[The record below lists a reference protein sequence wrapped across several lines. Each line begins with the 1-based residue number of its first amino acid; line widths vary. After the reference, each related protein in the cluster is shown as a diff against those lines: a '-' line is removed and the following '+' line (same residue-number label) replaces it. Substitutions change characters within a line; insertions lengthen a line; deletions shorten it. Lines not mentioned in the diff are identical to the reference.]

1 MISYLKGILVDK
13 QPTVATIEVGG
24 FGLKINIPLSTYE
37 KLPDKGSSLLLHT
50 HFHVREDEMS
60 LYGFINM
67 DELEMFRYLIGVSGI
82 GPKVALGILS
92 GTGIVQL
99 KNSVREGD
107 VERLTTIKGI
117 GKKTAQRLIV
127 ELRDKLGAIVDGD
140 DEWLKGTGDDSD
152 LEENVLA
159 AVTALETLGY
169 ARKQAFEAVKKSIK
183 NLGKKAEP
191 EELIRDSLRN
201 LN

>member
-1 MISYLKGILVDK
+1 MISYIKGTLVDK
-13 QPTVATIEVGG
+13 QPIVATVEVGG
-24 FGLKINIPLSTYE
+24 LGLRVNIPLSTYE
-37 KLPDKGSSLLLHT
+37 KLPDKGSSLILYT

-60 LYGFINM
+60 LYGFLNPE
-67 DELEMFRYLIGVSGI
+67 ELEMFRHLIGVSGI

-92 GTGIVQL
+92 GTGIIQL

-127 ELRDKLGAIVDGD
+127 ELRDKLGAIADG
-140 DEWLKGTGDDSD
+140 DEWLKGTDDD
-152 LEENVLA
+152 GELEENVLA
-159 AVTALETLGY
+159 AVTALEILGY
-169 ARKQAFEAVKKSIK
+169 ARKQAFEAVKKSVNI
-183 NLGKKAEP
+183 LGTKVGP
-191 EELIRDSLRN
+191 EELIRESLRI

>member
-1 MISYLKGILVDK
+1 MISYLKGTLVDK
-13 QPTVATIEVGG
+13 QPIVATVEVGG
-24 FGLKINIPLSTYE
+24 LGLRVNIPLSTYE
-37 KLPDKGSSLLLHT
+37 KLPDKGSSVMLYT

-60 LYGFINM
+60 LYGFINTE
-67 DELEMFRYLIGVSGI
+67 ELEMFRYLIGVSGI

-107 VERLTTIKGI
+107 VDRLTTIKGI

-127 ELRDKLGAIVDGD
+127 ELRDKLGATADGD
-140 DEWLKGTGDDSD
+140 DWLRGTGDESE
-152 LEENVLA
+152 LEENVLV

-169 ARKQAFEAVKKSIK
+169 ARKQAFEAVKKSVK

-191 EELIRDSLRN
+191 EELIRDALRN
-201 LN
+201 IN

>member
-1 MISYLKGILVDK
+1 M
-13 QPTVATIEVGG
+13 
-24 FGLKINIPLSTYE
+24 
-37 KLPDKGSSLLLHT
+37 
-50 HFHVREDEMS
+50 
-60 LYGFINM
+60 
-67 DELEMFRYLIGVSGI
+67 
-82 GPKVALGILS
+82 
-92 GTGIVQL
+92 QL

-140 DEWLKGTGDDSD
+140 EWLKGTDDDSD

-169 ARKQAFEAVKKSIK
+169 ARKQAFEAIKKSIK
-183 NLGKKAEP
+183 NLGNKAEP

>member
-1 MISYLKGILVDK
+1 MISYLKGTLVDK

-60 LYGFINM
+60 LYGFINT

-127 ELRDKLGAIVDGD
+127 ELRDKLGAVVDG
-140 DEWLKGTGDDSD
+140 DEWLKGTDDD
-152 LEENVLA
+152 TGLEENVLA
-159 AVTALETLGY
+159 AVSALETLGY
-169 ARKQAFEAVKKSIK
+169 ARKQAFAAVKKSIK
-183 NLGKKAEP
+183 SLGNKAEP

>member
-1 MISYLKGILVDK
+1 VISYLKGTLVDK
-13 QPTVATIEVGG
+13 QPIVATVEVGG
-24 FGLKINIPLSTYE
+24 LGLRVNIPLSTYE
-37 KLPDKGSSLLLHT
+37 KLPDKGSSVMLYT

-60 LYGFINM
+60 LYGFINTE
-67 DELEMFRYLIGVSGI
+67 ELEMFRYLIGVSGI

-107 VERLTTIKGI
+107 VDRLTTIKGI

-127 ELRDKLGAIVDGD
+127 ELRDKLGATTDGD
-140 DEWLKGTGDDSD
+140 DWLRGTGDESE
-152 LEENVLA
+152 LEENVLV

-169 ARKQAFEAVKKSIK
+169 ARKQAFEAVKKSVKI
-183 NLGKKAEP
+183 LGNKAEP
-191 EELIRDSLRN
+191 EELIRDALRN
-201 LN
+201 IN

>member
-1 MISYLKGILVDK
+1 MISYLKGTLVDK
-13 QPTVATIEVGG
+13 QPTVVTIEVGG
-24 FGLKINIPLSTYE
+24 FGIKVNIPLSTYE
-37 KLPDKGSSLLLHT
+37 KLPDKGSSILLHT

-60 LYGFINM
+60 LYGFIQV

-127 ELRDKLGAIVDGD
+127 ELRDKLGEIVDG
-140 DEWLKGTGDDSD
+140 DEWLKGKDDDSD
-152 LEENVLA
+152 LEENVLT

-183 NLGKKAEP
+183 NLGSKAEP

-201 LN
+201 IN